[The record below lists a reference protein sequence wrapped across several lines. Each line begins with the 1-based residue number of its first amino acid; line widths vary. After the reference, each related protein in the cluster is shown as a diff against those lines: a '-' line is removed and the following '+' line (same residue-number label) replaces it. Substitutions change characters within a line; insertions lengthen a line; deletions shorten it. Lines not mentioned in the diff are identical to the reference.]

1 MKNKIILFVLG
12 LSLATSLCA
21 KDSGFYIGGLIGK
34 SKTKDYGKETFTAT
48 GIDSGYS
55 QSIEEIDLIYGGLL
69 GYDQYF
75 DNFLIGLEFDGYKV
89 NSDEKRDIQAGGA
102 NPWHYTSEINKVTSL
117 KLRLGYLLNEENL
130 FYISLGKAKADIT
143 RKMYNTN
150 GTTLLKELND
160 SVDGNLYGLGLE
172 HFLENNLSIQ
182 IDFRYI
188 KYDEVSFIVEDK
200 TEYEDLTEKA
210 FTLSFKYKF

>member
-1 MKNKIILFVLG
+1 
-12 LSLATSLCA
+12 
-21 KDSGFYIGGLIGK
+21 
-34 SKTKDYGKETFTAT
+34 
-48 GIDSGYS
+48 
-55 QSIEEIDLIYGGLL
+55 
-69 GYDQYF
+69 
-75 DNFLIGLEFDGYKV
+75 
-89 NSDEKRDIQAGGA
+89 
-102 NPWHYTSEINKVTSL
+102 
-117 KLRLGYLLNEENL
+117 
-130 FYISLGKAKADIT
+130 
-143 RKMYNTN
+143 MYNTN

-160 SVDGNLYGLGLE
+160 NVDGNLYGLGLE